1 MEATDR
7 TSERLWVLR
16 DVCGKGGEIEQPDKD
31 YVCGREKGYEG
42 EEKAHGAM
50 EEA

>member
-1 MEATDR
+1 MFVGKV
-7 TSERLWVLR
+7 ERLSNLI
-16 DVCGKGGEIEQPDKD
+16 KIM
-31 YVCGREKGYEG
+31 CGREKGYEG